1 VAATA
6 MGDEIKRAAPIAA
19 PPSKNS
25 SSCLRDQN
33 QWTEPVTTTTNRGS
47 HMTATAE
54 LRGLVTVEV
63 AFTDLT
69 SDEESPPSGERAVYV
84 RRAGNARASREER
97 GVRCALLSS
106 QARA

>member
-1 VAATA
+1 VSAANA
-6 MGDEIKRAAPIAA
+6 RENEIERAAPIAA

-33 QWTEPVTTTTNRGS
+33 LWAEPVTTTANRES

-63 AFTDLT
+63 AFTVLT
-69 SDEESPPSGERAVYV
+69 SERESPTDRGASSLCTTGRLRKWNHQNC
-84 RRAGNARASREER
+84 RRLRESR
-97 GVRCALLSS
+97 
-106 QARA
+106 